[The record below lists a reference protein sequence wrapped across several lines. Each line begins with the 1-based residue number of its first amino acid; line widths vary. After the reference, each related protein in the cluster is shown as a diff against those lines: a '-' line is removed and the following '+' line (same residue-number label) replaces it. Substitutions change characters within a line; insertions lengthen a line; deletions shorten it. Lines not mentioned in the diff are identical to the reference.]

1 MIIIKIWGPIGRDT
15 SNLVDLQ
22 LAQLKDD
29 KEPIIVLINSEG
41 GTLIDAIVICNLLK
55 AVPNKKITI
64 NLGLCASAAAMIFAC
79 GKSRY
84 VASDS
89 EYMIHQPLINPGE
102 GFQNYTET
110 GRIQSELKQ
119 SLSLY
124 RKYVTRKAK
133 IPKELLDKAFVD
145 GLDVKLTDKECLKYE
160 VATDKFTTWKNLY
173 KKEKIDIVS
182 ERVVTFDIPQ
192 ETDGCVEEEQ

>member
-1 MIIIKIWGPIGRDT
+1 MIIIKIWGSIGRDT

-22 LAQLKDD
+22 LAQLKDG

-102 GFQNYTET
+102 GYHNYTET
-110 GRIQSELKQ
+110 GRIQTELKQ

-133 IPKELLDKAFVD
+133 IPKELLDKAFIE

-173 KKEKIDIVS
+173 KKEKIQIEN
-182 ERVVTFDIPQ
+182 ERIVTFDIPQ
-192 ETDGCVEEEQ
+192 PQEEIEEEQ